1 MPPAPHIGAPA
12 PRPGDE
18 GKRGRGD
25 GDANAGGKAIR
36 VRLPLRDEPATQ
48 AAQEQS
54 TVPPRSEVRFQ
65 NLAFPHCKRKNTKTQ
80 NFTKESC

>member
-1 MPPAPHIGAPA
+1 MPPAPHMGAPA

-25 GDANAGGKAIR
+25 GDANAGCKAIR

-54 TVPPRSEVRFQ
+54 TVPPRA
-65 NLAFPHCKRKNTKTQ
+65 LAMPMP
-80 NFTKESC
+80 